1 MIAHEHA
8 NWIVNLGNAKAV
20 DVKAII
26 SYVQETVFQKFGV
39 MLEREVIYVPEDLE
53 NQKD

>member
-1 MIAHEHA
+1 M
-8 NWIVNLGNAKAV
+8 NLGNARAK

-26 SYVQETVFQKFGV
+26 SHVQETVYQKFGV